1 MRNIRI
7 INNQTQEQFIFDSEA
22 VTLGELKAEMK
33 NKNIKFDG
41 LAFYEGHA
49 RVNLV
54 DDQSAL
60 PNHIPFRGDYTDD
73 LVIMLTQPAK
83 KIASGSMS
91 RKECYEYIKSN
102 NLGDQV
108 KGMYGKNYTNCNTN
122 ELIAFISIHFPLP
135 KKEKS
140 NDEVEV
146 ENIKDAE
153 VDDTVVAEVSEVG
166 GSTLTANSAAI
177 MVLAQS
183 LRSTHVISQATYN
196 KVAALLGVKADAQP
210 EKLSEAEIKEM
221 FDFLQY

>member
-7 INNQTQEQFIFDSEA
+7 INNQTQEQFSFDSEA
-22 VTLGELKAEMK
+22 VTLGELKAEMRA
-33 NKNIKFDG
+33 KNIKFG
-41 LAFYEGHA
+41 ELAFYEGHA

-102 NLGDQV
+102 NLGEQV
-108 KGMYGKNYTNCNTN
+108 KEKYGKNYTNCSTEALLEFVDEFSRVEENHD
-122 ELIAFISIHFPLP
+122 S
-135 KKEKS
+135 
-140 NDEVEV
+140 EVEMGDT
-146 ENIKDAE
+146 KDAE
-153 VDDTVVAEVSEVG
+153 VDDTVVAKVSEVG
-166 GSTLTANSAAI
+166 GNTLSANSAAI

-196 KVAALLGVKADAQP
+196 KVAASLGVKADAQP

>member
-7 INNQTQEQFIFDSEA
+7 INNQTQEQFSFDSEA
-22 VTLGELKAEMK
+22 VTLGELKADMRA
-33 NKNIKFDG
+33 KNIKFDN

-83 KIASGSMS
+83 KIASGALS
-91 RKECYEYIKSN
+91 RKDCYKFIKNN
-102 NLGDQV
+102 NLSEEV
-108 KGMYGKNYTNCNTN
+108 KKQYGKNFTNCSTD
-122 ELIAFISIHFPLP
+122 ELITFVEAHSP
-135 KKEKS
+135 KKEEF
-140 NDEVEV
+140 NNEVEMGDTK
-146 ENIKDAE
+146 NAE
-153 VDDTVVAEVSEVG
+153 VDDTVEAKVSEVG
-166 GSTLTANSAAI
+166 GNTLSANSAAI

-196 KVAALLGVKADAQP
+196 KVASLLGVKADVKP

-221 FDFLQY
+221 FDFLKY

>member
-7 INNQTQEQFIFDSEA
+7 INNQTQEQFSFDSEA

-33 NKNIKFDG
+33 AKNIKFG
-41 LAFYEGHA
+41 ELAFYEGHA

-83 KIASGSMS
+83 KIASGLMS

-122 ELIAFISIHFPLP
+122 ELIAFINIHFP
-135 KKEKS
+135 KKEES
-140 NDEVEV
+140 VNEVEV
-146 ENIKDAE
+146 ESIKDAE

-166 GSTLTANSAAI
+166 GSTLNANSAAI

-196 KVAALLGVKADAQP
+196 KVAALLGVKSDAQP

>member
-7 INNQTQEQFIFDSEA
+7 INNQTQEQFSFDSEA
-22 VTLGELKAEMK
+22 VTLGELKAEMRT
-33 NKNIKFDG
+33 KNIKFDN

-49 RVNLV
+49 RITLV

-122 ELIAFISIHFPLP
+122 ELITFINIHFP
-135 KKEKS
+135 KKEES
-140 NDEVEV
+140 VNEVEV
-146 ENIKDAE
+146 ESIKDAE

-166 GSTLTANSAAI
+166 GSTLNANSAAI

>member
-7 INNQTQEQFIFDSEA
+7 INNQTQEQFSFDSEA

-33 NKNIKFDG
+33 DKNIKFDN

-83 KIASGSMS
+83 KIASGALS
-91 RKECYEYIKSN
+91 RKECYKFIKDN
-102 NLGDQV
+102 NLSEEV
-108 KGMYGKNYTNCNTN
+108 KKNYYKNYTNCSTD
-122 ELIAFISIHFPLP
+122 ELIQFIGTIPACISTSNFKADDV
-135 KKEKS
+135 KKE
-140 NDEVEV
+140 VE
-146 ENIKDAE
+146 I
-153 VDDTVVAEVSEVG
+153 DDTVEAKVSEVG
-166 GSTLTANSAAI
+166 GSTLGANSAAI

-196 KVAALLGVKADAQP
+196 KVASLLGVKADVKP

-221 FDFLQY
+221 FDFLKY